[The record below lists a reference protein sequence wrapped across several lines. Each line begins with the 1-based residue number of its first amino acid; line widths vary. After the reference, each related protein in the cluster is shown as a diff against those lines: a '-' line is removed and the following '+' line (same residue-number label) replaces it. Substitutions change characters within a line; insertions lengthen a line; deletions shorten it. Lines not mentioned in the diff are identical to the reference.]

1 MHLLQLISSDR
12 SRQSSYPS
20 HFRRMSMQVP
30 SEQRNSLL
38 WHSLVRYQGRKRI
51 ASKKKKKTRHTHK
64 KEMSEYI
71 WNEMMMIKGQSTK
84 NDPKTKIITT
94 TTKLSRRN
102 AINQMT
108 NNRISRCNA
117 IHQRRWSL
125 SFYVPFPPSP
135 FFPSFLPW
143 YRSTEMISWIWL
155 PLKGNKKRKE
165 EMKERDI
172 RLILLRKP

>member
-38 WHSLVRYQGRKRI
+38 WHSLMRCQGRKKI
-51 ASKKKKKTRHTHK
+51 ASKKKRTRHTQK
-64 KEMSEYI
+64 KRWVSIYEM
-71 WNEMMMIKGQSTK
+71 EMMIIKGQSTK
-84 NDPKTKIITT
+84 NDPKTKIIT

-135 FFPSFLPW
+135 FFLSFLFCLDIDRRRW
-143 YRSTEMISWIWL
+143 FHEFDCHSKAIKREKRRW
-155 PLKGNKKRKE
+155 KKE
-165 EMKERDI
+165 TFG
-172 RLILLRKP
+172 LFF

>member
-1 MHLLQLISSDR
+1 
-12 SRQSSYPS
+12 
-20 HFRRMSMQVP
+20 
-30 SEQRNSLL
+30 
-38 WHSLVRYQGRKRI
+38 
-51 ASKKKKKTRHTHK
+51 
-64 KEMSEYI
+64 MSEYI
-71 WNEMMMIKGQSTK
+71 WNEMMIIKGQSTK
-84 NDPKTKIITT
+84 NDPKTKIIT

-125 SFYVPFPPSP
+125 SFCVPFRPSP
-135 FFPSFLPW
+135 FFPSFFVLPW

-172 RLILLRKP
+172 RLILFLKKKTVTNAQPNRCDKHRETNETMTQISMVDTWSKVKGVRAEWKTKNTTHTNIKMFWLINEKSSYE